1 MIPARGPSLIA
12 WLLGLLGLMLAAGC
26 AHPPVP
32 PRADPDRGRVLAS
45 DSRRVLYL
53 PAAGDSLVSLAETW
67 LGGAARA
74 WEIASLNEI
83 DRVTPGQAL
92 VLPIVPVNPRGVL
105 PTAVQSVPILAYHRI
120 GGRASRMTVTPEAFE
135 AQLRFLVHGGWR
147 VISLAELAEFLEGR
161 LALPAQSVVLS
172 FDDGHASAWQFAY
185 PLLRKYGVPATF
197 FVTTEV
203 LGGGDFLRWEQM
215 REMAASGLAD
225 FQLHSRSH
233 ANLVLRLPG
242 ETDGAYRARI
252 DSEVR
257 GPRDL
262 LGKQLGRVPRYFA
275 YPFGDANALV
285 VERVVAGGQSLG
297 LTVNPGGNP
306 FFAYPFML
314 RRTMVFGEHDLKA
327 FEALLQVSRGTAAR

>member
-1 MIPARGPSLIA
+1 MSGPGGRVV
-12 WLLGLLGLMLAAGC
+12 WLGALLAGVLVAGC
-26 AHPPVP
+26 AHPPLAPQVES
-32 PRADPDRGRVLAS
+32 AEGRVLAR
-45 DSRRVLYL
+45 DARRVLYL
-53 PAAGDSLVSLAETW
+53 PGPSDSLASLAETW
-67 LGGAARA
+67 LGNAGRA

-83 DRVTPGQAL
+83 ERVTPGQAL

-120 GGRASRMTVTPEAFE
+120 GGRANRMAISSEAFE
-135 AQLRFLVHGGWR
+135 AQLRFLSQGGWR
-147 VISLAELAEFLEGR
+147 VVSLAEFAEFLEGR
-161 LALPAQSVVLS
+161 LALPAKSVVLS
-172 FDDGHASAWQFAY
+172 FDDGHVSAWHYAY

-197 FVTTEV
+197 FVTTDV
-203 LGGGDFLRWEQM
+203 LGGGDFLRWEQV

-233 ANLVLRLPG
+233 ANLILRLPG
-242 ETDGAYRARI
+242 ESESAYRARI
-252 DSEVR
+252 DSEIR

-262 LGKQLGRVPRYFA
+262 LTKQLGRAPRFYA

-285 VERVVAGGQSLG
+285 VERVAAAGQVLG

-306 FFAYPFML
+306 FFAYPFMV

-327 FEALLQVSRGTAAR
+327 FEALLQASRSALAR